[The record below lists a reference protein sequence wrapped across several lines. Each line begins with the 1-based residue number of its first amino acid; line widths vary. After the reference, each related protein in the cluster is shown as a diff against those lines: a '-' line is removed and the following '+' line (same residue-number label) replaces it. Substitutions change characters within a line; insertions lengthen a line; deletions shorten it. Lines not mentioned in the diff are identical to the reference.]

1 MDSTSSVD
9 SKADP
14 KASAQADLELAT
26 VERATNGSCLVRF
39 PGAGRLEHAN
49 YAKMIQNNYIVI
61 QPRHVVVVN
70 RGRTPMEVVW
80 RVGTMATVVAVDGAD
95 GSDGATVTY
104 NVGDAGGPLRAT
116 NTVPLRDLRPEDER
130 YRPLERGDEVMI
142 GPGPEKGVPAILDSA
157 IDGRPAHWERHRE
170 AVGAAAASLSRSG

>member
-1 MDSTSSVD
+1 MDSMGSVD
-9 SKADP
+9 SETDP
-14 KASAQADLELAT
+14 KAPTDPDLKLAT
-26 VERATNGSCLVRF
+26 VERATNGTCLVRF

-95 GSDGATVTY
+95 DATVTY

-130 YRPLERGDEVMI
+130 RRPLERGDEVMI

-157 IDGRPAHWERHRE
+157 VDGRPAHWERHQG
-170 AVGAAAASLSRSG
+170 AVVAAAASLSRSG